1 MADIRHQPGV
11 SEKMT
16 ANYCYSSKMFD
27 KCSKHSKGDSR
38 SGSRRRCVGR
48 SIFLFVDIDAADVF
62 EAVPEFFYHE
72 HRGECPI
79 EREDVRP
86 EAGRVVDEMDEGEE
100 LSCTVG
106 ASLRVVGEVGEV
118 ALYGAF
124 VGNLKEVIPSMAKHI
139 SLHVARPSAG
149 TQQMQTNGRSPL

>member
-27 KCSKHSKGDSR
+27 KCPKHSKGDSR

-86 EAGRVVDEMDEGEE
+86 EAGRVVGEMDEGEE

-118 ALYGAF
+118 ALNGSF
-124 VGNLKEVIPSMAKHI
+124 VGLYHI
-139 SLHVARPSAG
+139 ELI
-149 TQQMQTNGRSPL
+149 